1 MKNIDIQF
9 STGIISLSYEFVVS
23 TNLRELIKNNSTL
36 EETLIKVCK
45 NTSYGIHAGKL
56 IKLISNILLLFDSYY
71 TESNK
76 IESPSLKHILT
87 GDYSYNDYSSIVYIT
102 QRFGI
107 VHNIL
112 KFLQIDESIII
123 QDFDWKSSI
132 SWMVGIMKNN
142 PQFYLHHHIVVEE
155 LSKYSEYCNDESLH
169 INQQLPFQVT
179 KLKNNKMIIDS
190 IRNNLSKGIFS
201 HLRFIST

>member
-36 EETLIKVCK
+36 EEKLIKVCK
-45 NTSYGIHAGKL
+45 NTSYGIHTGKL

-87 GDYSYNDYSSIVYIT
+87 GDYSYNDYSSIVYIM

-107 VHNIL
+107 VHDIL
-112 KFLQIDESIII
+112 KFLQIDEPIII
-123 QDFDWKSSI
+123 QDFDWKGSI
-132 SWMVGIMKNN
+132 SWMVGIMRNN
-142 PQFYLHHHIVVEE
+142 DRFYLHHHLVIQE
-155 LSKYSEYCNDESLH
+155 LTKYSEYCNDSSLH
-169 INQQLPFQVT
+169 VKQQVPFQVI
-179 KLKNNKMIIDS
+179 KLQNNKMIIDS
-190 IRNNLSKGIFS
+190 IRNNLNKGVFS
-201 HLRFIST
+201 YLRFIST